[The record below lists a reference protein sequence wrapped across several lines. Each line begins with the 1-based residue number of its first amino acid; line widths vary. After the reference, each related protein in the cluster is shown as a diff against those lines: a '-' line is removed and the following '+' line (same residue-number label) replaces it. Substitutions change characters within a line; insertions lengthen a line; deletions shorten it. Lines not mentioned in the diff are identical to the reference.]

1 LEDAMELK
9 QIYDIKNLKLRFKN
23 KKALEIKT
31 LKFHNGLIYGICGNF
46 GSGKTSL
53 LKVLSGEIKESSG
66 TVLYQGSEFKKGFF
80 GKIKKHKDI
89 QYLDVQ
95 SVNGSLTVGQLIKKK
110 FPKKTQQIK
119 SRHFTSFQMEAV
131 WKTPVNLIS
140 DGERHWLKT
149 IIGVEKDPR
158 VLLIDD
164 YGLSMDPR
172 TEIML
177 RKKIVKMNNILGT
190 TVLLSSSNDYFLKQF
205 ASVIIYLDNGHVS
218 KIRKGFK
225 KNSSNK
231 KK

>member
-1 LEDAMELK
+1 MELK
-9 QIYDIKNLKLRFKN
+9 QIYDVQKLKLRFKD

-53 LKVLSGEIKESSG
+53 LKILAGELKETSGR
-66 TVLYQGSEFKKGFF
+66 VLYQGNKFKKSFF
-80 GKIKKHKDI
+80 GKIKKHNDI
-89 QYLDVQ
+89 QYLDAH
-95 SVNGSLTVGQLIKKK
+95 SVNSSQTVEQFIKKN

-119 SRHFTSFQMEAV
+119 SRHFSSFQMEAV
-131 WKTPVNLIS
+131 WKTSINSIS

-149 IIGVEKDPR
+149 VIGVEKDPR

-164 YGLSMDPR
+164 YGLSIDPR
-172 TEIML
+172 TEIIL
-177 RKKIVKMNNILGT
+177 RKKIIKMNNILGT
-190 TVLLSSSNDYFLKQF
+190 TVLLSSGNDYFLKQF

-225 KNSSNK
+225 KNSFNK

>member
-1 LEDAMELK
+1 MELK
-9 QIYDIKNLKLRFKN
+9 QIYDVQNLKLRFKD

-53 LKVLSGEIKESSG
+53 LKILAGELKETNGS
-66 TVLYQGSEFKKGFF
+66 VLYQGNEFKRGFF
-80 GKIKKHKDI
+80 GKIKKHNDI
-89 QYLDVQ
+89 QYLDAN
-95 SVNGSLTVGQLIKKK
+95 SLNSSLTVEQVIKKN

-119 SRHFTSFQMEAV
+119 SRHFTNFQMQTV
-131 WKTPVNLIS
+131 WKTPMNLIS

-164 YGLSMDPR
+164 YGLSIDPR
-172 TEIML
+172 TEIIL
-177 RKKIVKMNNILGT
+177 RKKIIKMNNILGT
-190 TVLLSSSNDYFLKQF
+190 TVLLSSGSDYFLKQF

-218 KIRKGFK
+218 KVRKGFK
-225 KNSSNK
+225 KNSNNRK
-231 KK
+231 K